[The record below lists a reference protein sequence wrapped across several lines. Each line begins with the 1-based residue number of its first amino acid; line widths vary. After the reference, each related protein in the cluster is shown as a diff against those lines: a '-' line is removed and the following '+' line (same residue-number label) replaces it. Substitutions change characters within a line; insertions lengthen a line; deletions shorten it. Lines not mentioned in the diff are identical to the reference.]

1 MKANVILQ
9 GPSGRLTVVHLTIRS
24 YDVQDRVHFGGS
36 GWKTFVLENGLKVG
50 DHLIF
55 SLVTKS
61 TFMVRLLS
69 EAPNDNNTRKVR
81 CTKAPSEFRH
91 SGPEPSVSNTFM
103 GKSSESFVTPCE
115 ERSRLCSRYREDE
128 A

>member
-91 SGPEPSVSNTFM
+91 SGPEPS
-103 GKSSESFVTPCE
+103 GE
-115 ERSRLCSRYREDE
+115 
-128 A
+128 